1 MGKKFTCSA
10 GDTGDAW
17 SILGMGRSPGSG
29 NGNPLQYSCL
39 KNPMD
44 GGAWRATV
52 QGVPKESDTTEQ
64 LRVHACMC
72 HLQSSLY
79 DSIHLHYYHHHN
91 LHNNCLLL
99 LLLLQLLHI
108 LMSSCL
114 CAYLCLILYDPL
126 DPNPPGSPV
135 LGISQAGILEWVA
148 ISSSRGSSQPM
159 DQTHVS

>member
-29 NGNPLQYSCL
+29 NGNPL
-39 KNPMD
+39 
-44 GGAWRATV
+44 
-52 QGVPKESDTTEQ
+52 PKESDTTEQ
-64 LRVHACMC
+64 LRVHACTC